1 MTIAFETVRSRRY
14 EAVTADGATL
24 AVARFVRATSYA
36 SIPAQVRESARQ
48 VMADTVAV
56 MLAAARSEVGPPLRE
71 YLGRNP
77 APGAAPVIGWPDR
90 VAPEIA
96 AMINGTLGHA
106 LDYDES
112 TSLYP
117 AHPSGP
123 ILAALLSCQEPAAL
137 DGQALLTAYVTGFQS
152 GGLIARAVGLSHYL
166 RGWHAT
172 GTLALFAAVAALAK
186 ARDLAEDEICTAL
199 GIAASLSAGMTRNFG
214 TMTKPLHPG
223 WAARSALVAVEL
235 ASVGWTANQQILE
248 IPRGYLS
255 VYGDES
261 SDPTAAVPEY
271 TVPWIFASPG
281 VALKKYPCCYAT
293 HRAID
298 AVLALRAE
306 LGAGRIT
313 SLACRVPPGG
323 LNQLPYGRPATAL
336 EGKFSAP
343 YACAAALLDG
353 QVTLDT
359 FTEEAVMRPQIAA
372 LYPVIDIRE
381 DPACLMDGPVTG
393 DINDGYVEVTATTA
407 TGQAA
412 AVRVHTPSGSP
423 EHPMGWD
430 EIAAK
435 FGACCQSVLMDA
447 TESGTLFAELRHI
460 DEQPDV
466 RALIAG
472 IKVGLYR
479 DAGI

>member
-1 MTIAFETVRSRRY
+1 
-14 EAVTADGATL
+14 
-24 AVARFVRATSYA
+24 VARFVRASTYA
-36 SIPAQVRESARQ
+36 SIPEQVRESARQ
-48 VMADTVAV
+48 VITDTIAV
-56 MLAAARSEVGPPLRE
+56 MLAAAGSDVVPALCGYLR
-71 YLGRNP
+71 RNP
-77 APGAAPVIGWPDR
+77 APGAAPVIGWPAR

-137 DGQALLTAYVTGFQS
+137 DGQALLTAYVTGFQA
-152 GGLIARAVGLSHYL
+152 GGQIARGIGLGHYL

-172 GTLALFAAVAALAK
+172 GTLALFAAVAALAQV
-186 ARDLAEDEICTAL
+186 RGLAEDEICTAV

-248 IPRGYLS
+248 VPRGYLAL
-255 VYGDES
+255 YGDER
-261 SDPTAAVPEY
+261 SDPAAVAPEHP
-271 TVPWIFASPG
+271 VPWLFISPG

-306 LGAGRIT
+306 LGTGQIT
-313 SLACRVPPGG
+313 GLTCRVPPGG
-323 LNQLPYGRPATAL
+323 LTQLPYGRPATAL

-353 QVTLDT
+353 QVTLGT
-359 FTEEAVMRPQIAA
+359 FTDAAVTRPQIAA
-372 LYPVIDIRE
+372 LYPLIEVRE
-381 DPACLMDGPVTG
+381 DPACLGDGPATG
-393 DINDGYVEVTATTA
+393 DVNDGYVEVTATTA
-407 TGQAA
+407 AGQTA
-412 AVRVHTPSGSP
+412 AVRVRAPSGSP

-430 EIAAK
+430 EIATK
-435 FGACCQSVLMDA
+435 FEACCQSVLMDA
-447 TESGTLFAELRHI
+447 GESGALFAALRHI
-460 DEQPDV
+460 DRQADV

-472 IKVGLYR
+472 ITVGQYR
-479 DAGI
+479 LPRV

>member
-1 MTIAFETVRSRRY
+1 
-14 EAVTADGATL
+14 VTAEGATR
-24 AVARFVRATSYA
+24 AVARFVRATTYA
-36 SIPAQVRESARQ
+36 SIPGQVRESARQ
-48 VMADTVAV
+48 VIADTIAV
-56 MLAAARSEVGPPLRE
+56 MLAAAGSDVVPALRE
-71 YLGRNP
+71 YLRRNP
-77 APGAAPVIGWPDR
+77 APGAAPVIGWPAR
-90 VAPEIA
+90 VAPEVA

-117 AHPSGP
+117 AHPSAP

-137 DGQALLTAYVTGFQS
+137 TGQALLTAYVTGFQA
-152 GGLIARAVGLSHYL
+152 GGQIARGIGLAHYL

-172 GTLALFAAVAALAK
+172 GTLALFAAVAAVAK

-235 ASVGWTANQQILE
+235 ASVGWSANQQIIE
-248 IPRGYLS
+248 APRGYLAL
-255 VYGDES
+255 YGDER
-261 SDPTAAVPEY
+261 SDPATVAPEPPV
-271 TVPWIFASPG
+271 TWIFVSPG

-298 AVLALRAE
+298 AVLALRAR
-306 LGAGRIT
+306 LGAGKIT
-313 SLACRVPPGG
+313 GLTCRVPPGG
-323 LNQLPYGRPATAL
+323 LTQLPYSRPATGL
-336 EGKFSAP
+336 EGKFSGP

-353 QVTLDT
+353 QVTLGT
-359 FTEEAVMRPQIAA
+359 FTDAAVTRTQIAA
-372 LYPVIDIRE
+372 LYPLIEVRE
-381 DPACLMDGPVTG
+381 DPACLADGPATG

-407 TGQAA
+407 AGRTA
-412 AVRVHTPSGSP
+412 AVRVRAPSGSP
-423 EHPMGWD
+423 EHPMDWD

-435 FGACCQSVLMDA
+435 FGACCQWVLMDA
-447 TESGTLFAELRHI
+447 EESGALFAALRNI
-460 DEQPDV
+460 DQQRDV

-472 IKVGLYR
+472 ITVGLYR
-479 DAGI
+479 VPRV

>member
-1 MTIAFETVRSRRY
+1 MTAG
-14 EAVTADGATL
+14 GATR
-24 AVARFVRATSYA
+24 AVARFIGSTTYA

-48 VMADTVAV
+48 VITDTVAV
-56 MLAAARSEVGPPLRE
+56 MLAAAGSDVAPALRE
-71 YLGRNP
+71 YLRRNP
-77 APGAAPVIGWPDR
+77 APGAASVIGWPER
-90 VAPEIA
+90 VAPEVA
-96 AMINGTLGHA
+96 AMLNGTLGHA

-117 AHPSGP
+117 AHPSAP
-123 ILAALLSCQEPAAL
+123 ILAALLSGQQPTAL
-137 DGQALLTAYVTGFQS
+137 DGQALLTAYVTGFQA
-152 GGLIARAVGLSHYL
+152 GGQIARGIGLAHYL

-172 GTLALFAAVAALAK
+172 GTLALFAAVAAVAK
-186 ARDLAEDEICTAL
+186 ARSLAEDEICTAL

-248 IPRGYLS
+248 VPRGYFAL
-255 VYGDES
+255 YGDER
-261 SDPTAAVPEY
+261 SDPAAVAPERP
-271 TVPWIFASPG
+271 VPWIFITPG

-298 AVLALRAE
+298 AVLALRAQ
-306 LGAGRIT
+306 LGTGQVTRLT
-313 SLACRVPPGG
+313 CRVPPGG
-323 LNQLPYGRPATAL
+323 LRQLPYGRPATAL

-353 QVTLDT
+353 QVTLGT
-359 FTEEAVMRPQIAA
+359 FTDAAVSRPQITA
-372 LYPVIDIRE
+372 LYSRIEVRE
-381 DPACLMDGPVTG
+381 DPACLGDGPATG
-393 DINDGYVEVTATTA
+393 DVNDGHVAVTATTA
-407 TGQAA
+407 GGQTAE
-412 AVRVHTPSGSP
+412 VRVRAPSGSP

-435 FGACCQSVLMDA
+435 FETCCESVLMDPA
-447 TESGTLFAELRHI
+447 ESGALFAALRRI
-460 DEQPDV
+460 DEQRDV

-472 IKVGLYR
+472 TTVGLYR
-479 DAGI
+479 VPRT